1 MEKGV
6 FHWADYLVYWNS
18 LSDRIYI
25 AIRIMQPVF
34 YPMLALVALP
44 VNTLTIVVLSR
55 GKCGLSTGVTR
66 YLMAM
71 ATADL
76 LVIIVD
82 LIMRQI
88 PIAYYEAFRF
98 LEVVPKLKTN
108 YCTERTA
115 AVVLGTVTVLS
126 CLKNIFWYFMLSGWY
141 MLYNGPWFCWGR
153 SGVHESLAW
162 GIGEFLQYL
171 ITPVMPF
178 VLIVV
183 FNTLTIRYVLM
194 ASRARRRLRGPR
206 SGESGRDPEMES
218 RRKSLILLLVI
229 SGNFIVLWAVY
240 AVYVVWYRLA
250 SLFPSWANPD
260 NSISEL
266 GYMLQTL
273 SCCTNTALYAVTQT
287 KFRQQFK
294 QVVKSPVSLIVKC
307 TQRRVV

>member
-6 FHWADYLVYWNS
+6 FYYADYVSYPWIS
-18 LSDRIYI
+18 LSYRIYFALRVI
-25 AIRIMQPVF
+25 QPVL
-34 YPMLALVALP
+34 YPVLALVALP

-88 PIAYYEAFRF
+88 PIVYIEAFLF
-98 LEVVPKLKTN
+98 LRDVPKLKTN

-141 MLYNGPWFCWGR
+141 MLVNDPWFCWAR
-153 SGVHESLAW
+153 PGVLYSLSW

-183 FNTLTIRYVLM
+183 FNTLTIRYVLV
-194 ASRARRRLRGPR
+194 ASRSRRRLRGPS

-240 AVYVVWYRLA
+240 AVFVVWYRLA
-250 SLFPSWANPD
+250 YLIPSVVYPHLL
-260 NSISEL
+260 IGEL
-266 GYMLQTL
+266 GFMLQML
-273 SCCTNTALYAVTQT
+273 SCCTNTALYVLTQT

-294 QVVKSPVSLIVKC
+294 QLVKSPVSLI
-307 TQRRVV
+307 